1 VTLATR
7 GAGPVGPVTPQRRRT
22 LGRGFPALTVPG
34 YRLFASGQLVSVTG
48 TALQQV
54 AQDWLVVE
62 LTGRAVSV
70 GVVSALQF
78 APVLVF
84 GVYGG
89 LVADRY
95 GKRRILITTQI
106 AFGVIAVALAALA
119 ASGHAN
125 VWVIYVLAAALGCV
139 TAFDMPARQGL
150 VAEMVGPELIASAV
164 ALNNGMLAI
173 ARIIGPAL
181 AGVLITTVGTP
192 AAFLGNG
199 LSYLAVI
206 ASLIHIRPQ
215 HLHPPARVARG
226 AHQIR
231 DGLSYVWGSEPLRS
245 TLALMSLVVATGLNL
260 PVILPILVRLTFHG
274 GAGMFAFLSCSMAA
288 GSVLGALLVG
298 TRRNPGRQVQWIAA
312 IAASALVALVGMVP
326 NAGTAAAVLLALGV
340 AVTAFY
346 TLTASYVQTL
356 ATEQLRGRVLAVNG
370 LVYRA
375 SLLLGALALGAFADA
390 VNAQAALLFTGA
402 TTLILVLAFWATKRM
417 RPGWRAGLP
426 DESGPR
432 TGPPA

>member
-1 VTLATR
+1 MTLATR

-206 ASLIHIRPQ
+206 ASLIHIRP
-215 HLHPPARVARG
+215 
-226 AHQIR
+226 
-231 DGLSYVWGSEPLRS
+231 E
-245 TLALMSLVVATGLNL
+245 
-260 PVILPILVRLTFHG
+260 
-274 GAGMFAFLSCSMAA
+274 
-288 GSVLGALLVG
+288 
-298 TRRNPGRQVQWIAA
+298 
-312 IAASALVALVGMVP
+312 
-326 NAGTAAAVLLALGV
+326 
-340 AVTAFY
+340 
-346 TLTASYVQTL
+346 
-356 ATEQLRGRVLAVNG
+356 
-370 LVYRA
+370 
-375 SLLLGALALGAFADA
+375 
-390 VNAQAALLFTGA
+390 
-402 TTLILVLAFWATKRM
+402 
-417 RPGWRAGLP
+417 
-426 DESGPR
+426 
-432 TGPPA
+432 